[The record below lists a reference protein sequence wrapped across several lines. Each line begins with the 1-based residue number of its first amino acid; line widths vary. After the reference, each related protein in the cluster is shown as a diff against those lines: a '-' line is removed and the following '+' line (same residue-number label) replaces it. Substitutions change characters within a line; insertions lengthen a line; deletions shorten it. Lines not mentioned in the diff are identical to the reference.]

1 MFLQGDKRV
10 FNSLGEIDNSIFPQ
24 NLQVKVKVSHCIVMH
39 IVLLSRYAM
48 QIILVIFEMDETG
61 KISTIITMYYSNF
74 PLILYCLSVCCAF
87 LL

>member
-24 NLQVKVKVSHCIVMH
+24 NLQVKVKVSHNIVIH

-48 QIILVIFEMDETG
+48 QIILVIFEMDEAG

-74 PLILYCLSVCCAF
+74 PLIFSCLSVCCAF